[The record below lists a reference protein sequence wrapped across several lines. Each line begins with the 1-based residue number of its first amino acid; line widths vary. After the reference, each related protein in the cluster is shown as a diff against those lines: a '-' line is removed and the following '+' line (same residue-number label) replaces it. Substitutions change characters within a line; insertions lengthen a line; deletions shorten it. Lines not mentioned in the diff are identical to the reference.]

1 MRKDNVVIIGMP
13 ASGKT
18 TVGNALAKRLNCAF
32 IDTDAVIKEKTV
44 STLQKLIADNGIDGF
59 LDIES
64 GIISA
69 IEPARR
75 TVISTGGSAIY
86 RAAAID
92 YLRSIGRIVYLRA
105 AEEELSERLHHPEER
120 GVVIGENMSFHD
132 LYIERAPLYERYAD
146 VIIDEEGKHYGQIVD
161 ELVRLFKR

>member
-32 IDTDAVIKEKTV
+32 IDTDAVIKEKTA

-86 RAAAID
+86 REPAIEH
-92 YLRSIGRIVYLRA
+92 LRSIGRIVYLRA
-105 AEEELSERLHHPEER
+105 GEEELYERLHHPEER

-146 VIIDEEGKHYGQIVD
+146 VIIDEDGKHYGQIVD